1 VSIAIGSLVCA
12 ADGPL
17 DVPTDRWL
25 GAVDAADLSVID
37 RVRGPALDVGCGP
50 GRHVVALAERG
61 VRAMGIDVTPCALH
75 HARARGAPVL
85 RRSVFDRV
93 PATGR
98 WVSALLLDGNV
109 GIGGDPVALLA
120 RVATLVTADGAI
132 FVEVDPPGLRDGAR
146 TVRLDIGGH
155 PGPWFAL
162 ATVALDSVG
171 EHAAR
176 AGLVVREQWS
186 VDGRWFAAL
195 GKVQS

>member
-1 VSIAIGSLVCA
+1 MKIAGGVLVCA
-12 ADGPL
+12 SDGPL

-25 GAVDAADLSVID
+25 GAVDAGDLSVID

-50 GRHVVALAERG
+50 GRLVVALAERG
-61 VRAMGIDVTPCALH
+61 VRAMGIDVTPRALD

-98 WVSALLLDGNV
+98 WASVLLLDGNV
-109 GIGGDPVALLA
+109 GIGGAPVALLE
-120 RVATLVTADGAI
+120 RVAALTTADGII
-132 FVEVDPPGLRDGAR
+132 FVEVDPPGLCDGAR

-162 ATVALDSVG
+162 ARVALDSVV
-171 EHAAR
+171 EHADR

-186 VDGRWFAAL
+186 ADGRWFAAL
-195 GKVQS
+195 GKVHS